1 MKTEK
6 DVILENDIYFAFE
19 LINGN
24 FENTNHFGDYSH
36 IYRFTNEPLNS
47 FDKYLKGKKDV
58 LSVTCSGD
66 QILKCIENGSKNI
79 DTFDISNF
87 PKYFLDMKLA
97 AVKSLS
103 KEEFYDMFYSN
114 KYETN
119 GCNESYPKFRDN
131 LPIRS
136 QIFWD
141 SLLSRYTWSEVYL
154 SKLFTNRLGLGFV
167 DDKEKMVEHY
177 SFLKDE
183 EYEKLK
189 EMSKDVKINSF
200 TSNISEISDI
210 VKDNSY
216 DLAFFSNIVD
226 YIRVNTFKDYISGI
240 RINDNGLILNTFLT
254 GYSVNRIKDYELLK
268 QDGFEEEKTD
278 RLTRLLVKKF

>member
-1 MKTEK
+1 M
-6 DVILENDIYFAFE
+6 I
-19 LINGN
+19 
-24 FENTNHFGDYSH
+24 
-36 IYRFTNEPLNS
+36 
-47 FDKYLKGKKDV
+47 
-58 LSVTCSGD
+58 
-66 QILKCIENGSKNI
+66 
-79 DTFDISNF
+79 
-87 PKYFLDMKLA
+87 
-97 AVKSLS
+97 
-103 KEEFYDMFYSN
+103 
-114 KYETN
+114 
-119 GCNESYPKFRDN
+119 
-131 LPIRS
+131 
-136 QIFWD
+136 
-141 SLLSRYTWSEVYL
+141 
-154 SKLFTNRLGLGFV
+154 
-167 DDKEKMVEHY
+167 EHY

-240 RINDNGLILNTFLT
+240 RINDNGIILNTFLT
-254 GYSVNRIKDYELLK
+254 GYSVNRLKDYELLK